1 MAKPLTFI
9 NQLTKKPSLSFGGL
23 KAQDDEVK
31 NLKENFTQV
40 SQIIASLK

>member
-1 MAKPLTFI
+1 MAKPLTFT

-23 KAQDDEVK
+23 KAHDDEVK
-31 NLKENFTQV
+31 NLKENITQV